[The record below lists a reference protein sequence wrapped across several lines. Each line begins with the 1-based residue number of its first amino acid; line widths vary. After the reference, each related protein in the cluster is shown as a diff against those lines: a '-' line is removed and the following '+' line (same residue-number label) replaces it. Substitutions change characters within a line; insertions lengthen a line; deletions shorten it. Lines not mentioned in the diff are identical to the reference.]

1 MQLNQQELTALDK
14 EYRRAFINSLA
25 GFRQAV
31 LVGTISEQGKS
42 NLAIFNS
49 LIHLGANPALFGLI
63 NRPDSVQ
70 RDTLQNILSTGCY
83 TLNYVTGADYQK
95 AHQTS
100 ARYPQS
106 VSEFEQ
112 VGFEEQYR
120 SCHATPFE
128 PQLTHSLEAPFEP
141 SLTHALEAPF
151 EPQST
156 TSFPA
161 PFVAGALVQIGMKL
175 EERVDLKINGT
186 VLLIGSIQSVYIDDA
201 LVEPDGFVNL
211 SQANVLVSQGL
222 DAYFTASP
230 LGRLPYAKP

>member
-1 MQLNQQELTALDK
+1 MQLNQQEIQGLDK
-14 EYRRAFINSLA
+14 EFRRAFINSLA

-31 LVGTISEQGKS
+31 LVGTQSATGKT

-70 RDTLQNILSTGCY
+70 RDTLQNIESQGVY
-83 TLNYVTGADYQK
+83 TLNYVAGADYQK

-100 ARYPQS
+100 ARYPQG

-112 VGFEEQYR
+112 VGFQEQYR
-120 SCHATPFE
+120 P
-128 PQLTHSLEAPFEP
+128 SLEAPFETQMTDT
-141 SLTHALEAPF
+141 SEAPLKTQLT
-151 EPQST
+151 PP
-156 TSFPA
+156 FPA
-161 PFVAGALVQIGMKL
+161 PFVAGAMVQIGMKF
-175 EERVDLKINGT
+175 EERVDLQINGT

-201 LVEPDGFVNL
+201 LVAADGFVNL
-211 SQANVLVSQGL
+211 SEAGVLVSQGL
-222 DAYFTASP
+222 DAYFTTSP

>member
-1 MQLNQQELTALDK
+1 MQLNQQEIQGLDK
-14 EYRRAFINSLA
+14 EFRRAFINSLA

-31 LVGTISEQGKS
+31 LVGTQSAAGKT

-70 RDTLQNILSTGCY
+70 RDTLQNIESQGVY
-83 TLNYVTGADYQK
+83 TLNYVAGADYQK

-100 ARYPQS
+100 ARYPQG
-106 VSEFEQ
+106 VSEFEK

-120 SCHATPFE
+120 
-128 PQLTHSLEAPFEP
+128 P
-141 SLTHALEAPF
+141 SLAAPF
-151 EPQST
+151 EPQITDSLEAPLKT
-156 TSFPA
+156 QLTPPFPA
-161 PFVAGALVQIGMKL
+161 PFVAGAMVQIGMKL

-201 LVEPDGFVNL
+201 LVAADGFVNL
-211 SQANVLVSQGL
+211 SEAGVLVSQGL
-222 DAYFTASP
+222 DAYFTTSP

>member
-1 MQLNQQELTALDK
+1 MQLNQQEIQGLDK

-31 LVGTISEQGKS
+31 LVGTQSATGKT

-70 RDTLQNILSTGCY
+70 RDTLQNIESQGVY
-83 TLNYVTGADYQK
+83 TLNYVAGKDYQK

-100 ARYPQS
+100 ARYPQG

-112 VGFEEQYR
+112 VGFEEHYR
-120 SCHATPFE
+120 PLLEASFE
-128 PQLTHSLEAPFEP
+128 PE
-141 SLTHALEAPF
+141 
-151 EPQST
+151 ST
-156 TSFPA
+156 TIFPA
-161 PFVAGALVQIGMKL
+161 PFVAGAIVQIGMKF

-186 VLLIGSIQSVYIDDA
+186 VLLIGSIQFVYIDDA
-201 LVEPDGFVNL
+201 LVAADGFVNL
-211 SQANVLVSQGL
+211 SEAGVLVSQGL
-222 DAYFTASP
+222 DAYFTTSP

>member
-1 MQLNQQELTALDK
+1 MQLNQQEIQGLDK
-14 EYRRAFINSLA
+14 EFRRAFINSLA

-31 LVGTISEQGKS
+31 LVGTQSAVGKT

-70 RDTLQNILSTGCY
+70 RDTLQNIESQGVY
-83 TLNYVTGADYQK
+83 TLNYVAGADYQK

-100 ARYPQS
+100 ARYPQG

-120 SCHATPFE
+120 P
-128 PQLTHSLEAPFEP
+128 SLEAPFENQSP
-141 SLTHALEAPF
+141 SP
-151 EPQST
+151 
-156 TSFPA
+156 FPA
-161 PFVAGALVQIGMKL
+161 PFVAGAMIQIGMKL

-201 LVEPDGFVNL
+201 LVAADGFVNL
-211 SQANVLVSQGL
+211 SEAGVLVSQGL
-222 DAYFTASP
+222 DAYFTTSP

>member
-1 MQLNQQELTALDK
+1 MQLNQQEIQGLDK

-31 LVGTISEQGKS
+31 LVGSLSAKGQS

-70 RDTLQNILSTGCY
+70 RDTLQNIESQGVY
-83 TLNYVTGADYQK
+83 TLNYVTGANYKK

-100 ARYPQS
+100 ARYPQG

-112 VGFEEQYR
+112 VGFQEQYR
-120 SCHATPFE
+120 
-128 PQLTHSLEAPFEP
+128 P
-141 SLTHALEAPF
+141 SLEAPF

-156 TSFPA
+156 TTFPA
-161 PFVAGALVQIGMKL
+161 PFVAGAMVQIGMKF

-201 LVEPDGFVNL
+201 LVAADGFVNL
-211 SQANVLVSQGL
+211 SEAGVLVSQGL
-222 DAYFTASP
+222 DAYFTTSP

>member
-1 MQLNQQELTALDK
+1 MQLNQQEIQGLDK

-31 LVGTISEQGKS
+31 LVGTQSAAGKT

-70 RDTLQNILSTGCY
+70 RDTLQNIESQGVY
-83 TLNYVTGADYQK
+83 TLNYVSGADYQK

-100 ARYPQS
+100 ARYPQG

-112 VGFEEQYR
+112 VGFKEQYR
-120 SCHATPFE
+120 P
-128 PQLTHSLEAPFEP
+128 SLEAPFEP
-141 SLTHALEAPF
+141 QITDSLEAPLKTQLT
-151 EPQST
+151 PP
-156 TSFPA
+156 FPA
-161 PFVAGALVQIGMKL
+161 PFVASAIVQIGMKF

-201 LVEPDGFVNL
+201 LVAADGFVNL
-211 SQANVLVSQGL
+211 SEAGVLVSQGL
-222 DAYFTASP
+222 DAYFTTSP